1 MKLSLKKSEGSSS
14 ASNTKKVGGGV
25 TVKQIQAK
33 NQNSPASTVSSS
45 SSSRFSFSNPFSK
58 SSSSTKPAGAG
69 GGGIPTTS
77 TSSPPPPITS
87 LDIRV
92 GRITKVWAHEKDA
105 KLYCFEIDIG
115 STKDGPRQIASSLR
129 SHMYE
134 KDLNDR
140 MVLVLC
146 NLKKQKLSGGFVSH
160 GKILCAT
167 NRDKSVIKL
176 VDVPIDAKI
185 GVRVIVPGHTG
196 GEPVAEKKMEK
207 LVEKIAPYLRTSQ
220 YGVPVYCGKP
230 LSTSAGVCTSPVK
243 DGFVLENNWTRKRM
257 WYSSGDERCI
267 WKKLYKNRLDAIVWM
282 MR

>member
-1 MKLSLKKSEGSSS
+1 
-14 ASNTKKVGGGV
+14 
-25 TVKQIQAK
+25 
-33 NQNSPASTVSSS
+33 
-45 SSSRFSFSNPFSK
+45 
-58 SSSSTKPAGAG
+58 
-69 GGGIPTTS
+69 
-77 TSSPPPPITS
+77 
-87 LDIRV
+87 
-92 GRITKVWAHEKDA
+92 
-105 KLYCFEIDIG
+105 
-115 STKDGPRQIASSLR
+115 
-129 SHMYE
+129 MYE

-185 GVRVIVPGHTG
+185 GERVIVPGHTG

-243 DGFVLENNWTRKRM
+243 DGFVLENN
-257 WYSSGDERCI
+257 
-267 WKKLYKNRLDAIVWM
+267 
-282 MR
+282 

>member
-1 MKLSLKKSEGSSS
+1 MKLSLKKSEGNSSS
-14 ASNTKKVGGGV
+14 ASKTKKAGGGV
-25 TVKQIQAK
+25 TVKQIQAE
-33 NQNSPASTVSSS
+33 NQNSPASTVSS

-58 SSSSTKPAGAG
+58 SSSTKAATNAAA
-69 GGGIPTTS
+69 GGIPT
-77 TSSPPPPITS
+77 SPPPPITS

-115 STKDGPRQIASSLR
+115 VKDSPRQIASSLR
-129 SHMYE
+129 SHMHE
-134 KDLNDR
+134 TDLNDR
-140 MVLVLC
+140 MVLVVC
-146 NLKKQKLSGGFVSH
+146 NLKKQKLSGFASH
-160 GKILCAT
+160 GRILCAT

-185 GVRVIVPGHTG
+185 GERVVVPGHTG

-243 DGFVLENNWTRKRM
+243 DGFVLEN
-257 WYSSGDERCI
+257 
-267 WKKLYKNRLDAIVWM
+267 
-282 MR
+282 

>member
-1 MKLSLKKSEGSSS
+1 MKLSLKKSEGTSS
-14 ASNTKKVGGGV
+14 AVSAANAKNKGAGV

-33 NQNSPASTVSSS
+33 NQAASPASTVSTSGSS
-45 SSSRFSFSNPFSK
+45 GSSSRFSFSNPFSK
-58 SSSSTKPAGAG
+58 SSSTKATSAAGVPA
-69 GGGIPTTS
+69 
-77 TSSPPPPITS
+77 SPPPPITS

-92 GRITKVWAHEKDA
+92 GKITKVWAHEKDA

-115 STKDGPRQIASSLR
+115 TKDGPRQIASSLR

-134 KDLNDR
+134 KDLNER
-140 MVLVLC
+140 MVLVVC
-146 NLKKQKLSGGFVSH
+146 NLKKQKLSGFASH
-160 GKILCAT
+160 GRILCAT

-176 VDVPIDAKI
+176 LDVPVDAKI
-185 GVRVIVPGHTG
+185 GERVVVPGYTS

-243 DGFVLENNWTRKRM
+243 DGFVLEN
-257 WYSSGDERCI
+257 
-267 WKKLYKNRLDAIVWM
+267 
-282 MR
+282 